1 MCIRDRAYTRSK
13 DSDNA
18 VITGLAKSGRVI
30 TSAALI
36 MVAPLRRAE
45 PKGASELR
53 PPMPLTRSVPLRWR
67 LTLLAATVVAELAL
81 DPLSAHWFVFCN
93 RGRDKLKILYW
104 DHNGFWLYYR
114 RLERGRFSWPAQAPS
129 AALSITARQLAWLLD
144 GLALDQSR
152 AHRAVDARIA
162 I

>member
-1 MCIRDRAYTRSK
+1 MLSP
-13 DSDNA
+13 
-18 VITGLAKSGRVI
+18 G
-30 TSAALI
+30 TSARVYLA
-36 MVAPLRRAE
+36 V
-45 PKGASELR
+45 GATDMRKSI
-53 PPMPLTRSVPLRWR
+53 
-67 LTLLAATVVAELAL
+67 
-81 DPLSAHWFVFCN
+81 CN